1 MLIYW
6 QLNLQDFCTL
16 FKTKY
21 LRLFSQ
27 DDCIAGYLLK
37 PRSLSVSAQQIQ
49 LTWLHLED
57 YCYFSV
63 RIHALSFSNHLG
75 PKNYLVH
82 QFNKQTLTKWSIIL
96 GTNINMHSF
105 KARECIW
112 MRIIC
117 LWCLSPFSEIFEMIF
132 WEFNAYYG
140 LNIYT
145 ITTTQ
150 IHVEMLTPR
159 VIRLGS
165 GAFGR

>member
-1 MLIYW
+1 
-6 QLNLQDFCTL
+6 
-16 FKTKY
+16 
-21 LRLFSQ
+21 
-27 DDCIAGYLLK
+27 
-37 PRSLSVSAQQIQ
+37 
-49 LTWLHLED
+49 
-57 YCYFSV
+57 
-63 RIHALSFSNHLG
+63 
-75 PKNYLVH
+75 
-82 QFNKQTLTKWSIIL
+82 
-96 GTNINMHSF
+96 MH
-105 KARECIW
+105 
-112 MRIIC
+112 IIC

>member
-1 MLIYW
+1 M
-6 QLNLQDFCTL
+6 
-16 FKTKY
+16 
-21 LRLFSQ
+21 
-27 DDCIAGYLLK
+27 
-37 PRSLSVSAQQIQ
+37 
-49 LTWLHLED
+49 
-57 YCYFSV
+57 YC
-63 RIHALSFSNHLG
+63 
-75 PKNYLVH
+75 
-82 QFNKQTLTKWSIIL
+82 
-96 GTNINMHSF
+96 
-105 KARECIW
+105 W

-165 GAFGR
+165 RAFGR

>member
-1 MLIYW
+1 M
-6 QLNLQDFCTL
+6 C
-16 FKTKY
+16 
-21 LRLFSQ
+21 
-27 DDCIAGYLLK
+27 
-37 PRSLSVSAQQIQ
+37 
-49 LTWLHLED
+49 
-57 YCYFSV
+57 
-63 RIHALSFSNHLG
+63 
-75 PKNYLVH
+75 
-82 QFNKQTLTKWSIIL
+82 
-96 GTNINMHSF
+96 
-105 KARECIW
+105 
-112 MRIIC
+112 IIC